1 VQAELA
7 CARLAAKKEAA
18 AVEERQADAFN
29 EVIRQMADDLQQ
41 VRVLGLVATLIA
53 LTLTLT
59 LTLIL
64 NLTLT
69 LTLR

>member
-1 VQAELA
+1 M
-7 CARLAAKKEAA
+7 
-18 AVEERQADAFN
+18 EERQADAFN

>member
-1 VQAELA
+1 MQAELA
-7 CARLAAKKEAA
+7 CAWLAAKKEAA

-41 VRVLGLVATLIA
+41 VRVFGLVATLIA